1 MKKNN
6 MTRLQMWK
14 EAKGPLTMGLDLGD
28 RHSQVCVLDQQGE
41 VVWTE
46 RVATTRP
53 SLTKQFEQA
62 PASRVV
68 MEVGTHSPWISRLAA
83 ASGHEV
89 VVANARNVAY
99 ITRSSRKS
107 DQVDAESLARLGRTD
122 VKLLSPIRHRSEQ
135 AQGDLAMIRARAAV
149 VEVRTKLV
157 NAARGIA
164 KSMGEPLARCDAD
177 RVGPPLVAGRSELRQ
192 RALSGL
198 WGQVEELTAT
208 LRDYDHEI
216 ARMAKSQYPE
226 TERLKKVYGVADLVS
241 LTYVLTLEDPA
252 RFERSREV
260 GPYLGLRPRE
270 GQSGEHQPQLRIT
283 KEGDRYLRW
292 LLVQSAHCVMKKNAP
307 DSDLKRWGEQLAAR
321 GGKNARK
328 RAVVA
333 VARKLAVL
341 LHRLW
346 VTGEEYQPL
355 YNAKRSAEKQSSK
368 KAA

>member
-1 MKKNN
+1 
-6 MTRLQMWK
+6 R
-14 EAKGPLTMGLDLGD
+14 
-28 RHSQVCVLDQQGE
+28 R
-41 VVWTE
+41 
-46 RVATTRP
+46 
-53 SLTKQFEQA
+53 SLTKLFAEA
-62 PASRVV
+62 PPSRVV

-83 ASGHEV
+83 APGHEV
-89 VVANARNVAY
+89 VVANARNVSY

-107 DQVDAESLARLGRTD
+107 DKVDAESLARLGRTD
-122 VKLLSPIRHRSEQ
+122 PKLLSPIRHRSEQ
-135 AQGDLAMIRARAAV
+135 AQGDLAVIRARAAV
-149 VEVRTKLV
+149 VEMRTKAV
-157 NAARGIA
+157 NAARGLA
-164 KSMGEPLARCDAD
+164 KSMGERLAKCDAD
-177 RVGPPLVAGRSELRQ
+177 RVGPHLVAGHSELLQ

-198 WGQVEELTAT
+198 LGQVEELTAT
-208 LRDYDHEI
+208 LRDYDQEI
-216 ARMAKSQYPE
+216 ARMAKSEYPE
-226 TERLKKVYGVADLVS
+226 TGRLAKVYGVADLVS

-270 GQSGEHQPQLRIT
+270 GQSAEYQPQLRIT

-321 GGKNARK
+321 GGKNAKK

-355 YNAKRSAEKQSSK
+355 YNAQRQSAKKQSAK